1 MRRRV
6 LAGCRDAD
14 ALGMRPRRPL
24 TVALVGLVVAAWTTG
39 CGVAAEH
46 ATDPDVA
53 TVSAVLDG
61 RTVEVEQ
68 GGKAVTVTL
77 LGIDAPALDECLGED
92 SAAALSDLL
101 PVGSEVRLEPADEAV
116 AAVFAGDV
124 LVNAELARQG
134 LAHAVVDTAI
144 TEQVAPAEQEAVDI
158 GAGLFGTQDEC
169 TVQAQVVALERA
181 AAGATEPAAVLAAGV
196 GVAEVDRH
204 AAAVTAV
211 AATGAALAALLDGE
225 QWARYPAA
233 MIADLR
239 TRTAAVNDRLSGATS
254 TLALLRASEEQRV
267 EAERV
272 AAEAAAAAAAQAAA
286 DEAAR
291 QAQAAADAEAARIAA
306 EAATVQKAPAAKSG
320 GSVSYKN
327 CDAVRA
333 AGAAPI
339 LAGQPGY
346 SSKLDRDGD
355 GVGCEK

>member
-1 MRRRV
+1 MRS
-6 LAGCRDAD
+6 
-14 ALGMRPRRPL
+14 RRPL
-24 TVALVGLVVAAWTTG
+24 TAALLGLVVAAWTTG
-39 CGVAAEH
+39 CGVATEPA
-46 ATDPDVA
+46 ADPDVA

-61 RTVEVEQ
+61 RTVEVER

-77 LGIDAPALDECLGED
+77 LGIDPPALDECLGED

-101 PVGSEVRLEPADEAV
+101 PVGAEVRLEPAADDAV
-116 AAVFAGDV
+116 VAVFAGDV
-124 LVNAELARQG
+124 LVNAELARRG

-144 TEQVAPAEQEAVDI
+144 TEQVAPAEQEAVDD
-158 GAGLFGTQDEC
+158 GAGLFGTADEC
-169 TVQAQVVALERA
+169 TVQAQVVALETA
-181 AAGATEPAAVLAAGV
+181 AAGAVEPAAVLAAGV

-204 AAAVTAV
+204 AAAVAAAAV
-211 AATGAALAALLDGE
+211 TGAELATLLDGE
-225 QWARYPAA
+225 QWGRYPAA

-239 TRTAAVNDRLSGATS
+239 TRTGVVNERLGGAASA
-254 TLALLRASEEQRV
+254 LALLRTSEEQRV

-320 GSVSYKN
+320 GSVFYKN